1 LPHGALRR
9 VAEGAGP
16 AWGMSAR
23 RLDLTMSLPV
33 EPRPLATAE
42 EAWRI
47 AKSLNYRHIE
57 GTVVA
62 VAQDVESREVLMV
75 GYMDPVAVVLTLTT
89 GLAHYYSTSRRRIW
103 LKGETSGHL
112 QIVREF
118 RTDCDGDAVVIKV
131 FQIGAACHLGT
142 RSCFTSP
149 NSFHVKL

>member
-9 VAEGAGP
+9 VAEGTGP

-42 EAWRI
+42 EAWKI
-47 AKSLNYRHIE
+47 ARSLNYRHIE

-89 GLAHYYSTSRRRIW
+89 GLAHYYSTSRRRVW
-103 LKGETSGHL
+103 LKGETSGHF
-112 QIVREF
+112 QVVREF

-131 FQIGAACHLGT
+131 YQVGVACHLGT
-142 RSCFTSP
+142 WSCFSSP
-149 NSFHVKL
+149 NSFRVKL

>member
-1 LPHGALRR
+1 
-9 VAEGAGP
+9 
-16 AWGMSAR
+16 MSAR

-62 VAQDVESREVLMV
+62 VAQDAESREVLMV

-89 GLAHYYSTSRRRIW
+89 GLAHYYSTSRRRVW
-103 LKGETSGHL
+103 LKGETSGHF
-112 QIVREF
+112 QVVREF

-131 FQIGAACHLGT
+131 YQVGVACHLGT
-142 RSCFTSP
+142 WSCFSSP
-149 NSFHVKL
+149 NTFRVKL

>member
-1 LPHGALRR
+1 
-9 VAEGAGP
+9 
-16 AWGMSAR
+16 
-23 RLDLTMSLPV
+23 MSLPV

-62 VAQDVESREVLMV
+62 VAQDAESREVLMV

-89 GLAHYYSTSRRRIW
+89 GLAHYYSTSRRRVW
-103 LKGETSGHL
+103 LKGETSGHF
-112 QIVREF
+112 QVVREF

-131 FQIGAACHLGT
+131 YQVGVACHLGT
-142 RSCFTSP
+142 WSCFSSP
-149 NSFHVKL
+149 NSFRVKL

>member
-1 LPHGALRR
+1 
-9 VAEGAGP
+9 
-16 AWGMSAR
+16 MSAR

-62 VAQDVESREVLMV
+62 VAQDAESREVLMV

-89 GLAHYYSTSRRRIW
+89 GLAHYYSTSRRRVW
-103 LKGETSGHL
+103 LKGETSGHF
-112 QIVREF
+112 QVVREF

-131 FQIGAACHLGT
+131 YQVGVACHLGT
-142 RSCFTSP
+142 WSCFSSP
-149 NSFHVKL
+149 NSFRVKL

>member
-1 LPHGALRR
+1 
-9 VAEGAGP
+9 
-16 AWGMSAR
+16 MSAR

-89 GLAHYYSTSRRRIW
+89 GLAHYYSTSRRRVW
-103 LKGETSGHL
+103 LKGETSGHF
-112 QIVREF
+112 QVVREF

-131 FQIGAACHLGT
+131 YQVGVACHLGT
-142 RSCFTSP
+142 WSCFSSP
-149 NSFHVKL
+149 NSFRVKL

>member
-1 LPHGALRR
+1 
-9 VAEGAGP
+9 
-16 AWGMSAR
+16 
-23 RLDLTMSLPV
+23 MSLPV
-33 EPRPLATAE
+33 EPRPLATPE

-89 GLAHYYSTSRRRIW
+89 GLAHYYSTSRRRVW
-103 LKGETSGHL
+103 LKGEASGHF
-112 QIVREF
+112 QVVREF

-131 FQIGAACHLGT
+131 YQVGVACHLGT
-142 RSCFTSP
+142 WSCFSSP
-149 NSFHVKL
+149 NSFRVKL

>member
-9 VAEGAGP
+9 VAEGTRP

-89 GLAHYYSTSRRRIW
+89 GLAHYYSTSRRRVW
-103 LKGETSGHL
+103 LKGETSGHF
-112 QIVREF
+112 QVVREF

-131 FQIGAACHLGT
+131 YQVGVACHLGT
-142 RSCFTSP
+142 WSCFSSP
-149 NSFHVKL
+149 NSLHVKL

>member
-1 LPHGALRR
+1 
-9 VAEGAGP
+9 
-16 AWGMSAR
+16 MSAR

-42 EAWRI
+42 EAWKI
-47 AKSLNYRHIE
+47 ARSLNYRHIE

-89 GLAHYYSTSRRRIW
+89 GLAHYYSTSRRRVW
-103 LKGETSGHL
+103 LKGETSGHF
-112 QIVREF
+112 QVVREF

-131 FQIGAACHLGT
+131 YQVGVACHLGT
-142 RSCFTSP
+142 WSCFSSP
-149 NSFHVKL
+149 NSFRVKL

>member
-1 LPHGALRR
+1 VEIHAAQDGRQKTGEADAVL
-9 VAEGAGP
+9 
-16 AWGMSAR
+16 
-23 RLDLTMSLPV
+23 SLPV
-33 EPRPLATAE
+33 EPRHLATPE

-62 VAQDVESREVLMV
+62 VAQDVETGEILMV
-75 GYMDPVAVVLTLTT
+75 GHMDPVAVVLTLTT

-112 QIVREF
+112 QIVKEF
-118 RTDCDGDAVVIKV
+118 RTDCDGDAVIIKV

-149 NSFHVKL
+149 NTLHVKP